1 MPVFDYSP
9 AVAADPEVYR
19 IHAREE
25 SYPNSV
31 AEQAEIKRV
40 DDAVFD
46 RVRIYENSLVESSQA
61 LIQRGVSLA
70 KDATNIERAVRE
82 EVKYPLDSARVD
94 LKAVAERYTALRSRA
109 QEQIDA
115 LERLAREAEWLAEKA
130 NDPYAAYRALVV
142 RYPALSKKY

>member
-46 RVRIYENSLVESSQA
+46 RVRIYENSLVDSSQA
-61 LIQRGVSLA
+61 LIERGVALA
-70 KDATNIERAVRE
+70 RNATNIERAVRE
-82 EVKYPLDSARVD
+82 EIKYPLDSARVD

-130 NDPYAAYRALVV
+130 NEPYAAYRALVV

>member
-31 AEQAEIKRV
+31 AEQSEIKRV

-46 RVRIYENSLVESSQA
+46 RVRIYENSLVDSSGA
-61 LIQRGVSLA
+61 LIERGAALV

-82 EVKYPLDSARVD
+82 EVKYELDSSRVD
-94 LKAVAERYTALRSRA
+94 LKKAAERYTALRSRA

-115 LERLAREAEWLAEKA
+115 LERLARESEWLAEKA

>member
-1 MPVFDYSP
+1 L
-9 AVAADPEVYR
+9 
-19 IHAREE
+19 
-25 SYPNSV
+25 
-31 AEQAEIKRV
+31 V
-40 DDAVFD
+40 D
-46 RVRIYENSLVESSQA
+46 SSQS
-61 LIQRGVSLA
+61 LIERGTALA

-94 LKAVAERYTALRSRA
+94 LKAVAERYTTLRSRA
-109 QEQIDA
+109 HEQIDA

>member
-46 RVRIYENSLVESSQA
+46 RVRIYENSLVDSSGA
-61 LIQRGVSLA
+61 LIERGAGLV

-82 EVKYPLDSARVD
+82 EVKYELDSSRVD
-94 LKAVAERYTALRSRA
+94 LKKAAERYTALRSRA

>member
-46 RVRIYENSLVESSQA
+46 RVRIYENSLVDSSGA
-61 LIQRGVSLA
+61 LIERGAALA
-70 KDATNIERAVRE
+70 KGATDIERAVRE
-82 EVKYPLDSARVD
+82 EIRYLLDNTRVD
-94 LKAVAERYTALRSRA
+94 LKKVADRYTALRSRA

-130 NDPYAAYRALVV
+130 NEPYAAYRALVV